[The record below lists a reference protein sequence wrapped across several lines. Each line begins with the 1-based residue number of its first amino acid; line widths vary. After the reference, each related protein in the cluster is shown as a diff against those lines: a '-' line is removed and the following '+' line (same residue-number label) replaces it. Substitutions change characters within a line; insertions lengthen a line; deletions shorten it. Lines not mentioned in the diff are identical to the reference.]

1 MAKGRAKKASN
12 SRSAT
17 EPTRRK
23 PRATTLFPKVS
34 LVDALRLAESIR
46 DNNAGAPYNRIDL
59 AASIDL
65 SPESSNLRTLITAS
79 NKFGLTEGGYQADRI
94 SLTDLGRSI
103 VSPTSDDEK
112 SQGLL
117 TALYRVEFFKEF
129 FERFRNHRLPR
140 KDLLLNTLEREF
152 GIPNTDREQCYE
164 LLIKNATELGLL
176 KDVSGT
182 LYVRFDRPSVASAV
196 GPEQEGEPDAP
207 EDAAVIPDPAA
218 PTPEIAVPTVI
229 PQKPASDAST
239 THKPRIFI
247 SHSKNI
253 KILTQIKSNLEF
265 GGFSYKVAIETET
278 TAIPIPEK
286 IFGIMRDCN
295 CAIVNVSADEQER
308 REDGSYGINA
318 NVLVEIGAAFLAYN
332 QRVIL
337 LVDKRL
343 ALPSNLQGLY
353 RCEYTGDELDSGA
366 VTRLQK
372 GLLQFR
378 VPVD

>member
-1 MAKGRAKKASN
+1 M
-12 SRSAT
+12 
-17 EPTRRK
+17 
-23 PRATTLFPKVS
+23 
-34 LVDALRLAESIR
+34 
-46 DNNAGAPYNRIDL
+46 
-59 AASIDL
+59 
-65 SPESSNLRTLITAS
+65 
-79 NKFGLTEGGYQADRI
+79 
-94 SLTDLGRSI
+94 
-103 VSPTSDDEK
+103 
-112 SQGLL
+112 
-117 TALYRVEFFKEF
+117 
-129 FERFRNHRLPR
+129 
-140 KDLLLNTLEREF
+140 
-152 GIPNTDREQCYE
+152 
-164 LLIKNATELGLL
+164 
-176 KDVSGT
+176 
-182 LYVRFDRPSVASAV
+182 
-196 GPEQEGEPDAP
+196 
-207 EDAAVIPDPAA
+207 
-218 PTPEIAVPTVI
+218 
-229 PQKPASDAST
+229 
-239 THKPRIFI
+239 
-247 SHSKNI
+247 

-286 IFGIMRDCN
+286 IFGMMRDCN
-295 CAIVNVSADEQER
+295 CAIVNVSADVQER